1 MSNGDISLDQLTV
14 RLLSEGMD
22 FQNFDCSHDDP
33 LGVNEFIHKEALQ
46 YQNELRG
53 VTYIFSYS
61 GVCVGYVTVAMHAI
75 EVKET
80 RLRIVTSEKHY
91 PALLLGRLGV
101 HNDFR
106 DRNIGSALCR
116 WTIGFGKE
124 LSKRVGCKFVVL
136 LTAPSKVKF
145 YEKCGFEMCPK
156 YERKQKVLMYFQLSQ
171 V

>member
-1 MSNGDISLDQLTV
+1 MPNGDISLEQLTV
-14 RLLSEGMD
+14 RLLSGGMGLQD
-22 FQNFDCSHDDP
+22 FDCSTDDT

-53 VTYIFSYS
+53 MTYVFCYD
-61 GVCVGYVTVAMHAI
+61 GVNVGYVTVAMHAI

-80 RLRIVTSEKHY
+80 KLRMVTREKHY

-106 DRNIGSALCR
+106 DRNVGSALCR

-136 LTAPSKVKF
+136 LTVQPKVRF

-156 YERKQKVLMYFQLSQ
+156 YGKKQKVLMYFQLS
-171 V
+171 

>member
-1 MSNGDISLDQLTV
+1 MPNGDISLAQLSV
-14 RLLSEGMD
+14 RLLSEGINLQD
-22 FQNFDCSHDDP
+22 FDCSHDDP

-53 VTYIFSYS
+53 MTYVFCYD
-61 GVCVGYVTVAMHAI
+61 GVSVGYVTVAMHAI

-80 RLRIVTSEKHY
+80 KLRIVTREKHY

-106 DRNIGSALCR
+106 NRNVGSALCR
-116 WTIGFGKE
+116 WTIGLGNE

-136 LTAPSKVKF
+136 LTAQLKVKF
-145 YEKCGFEMCPK
+145 YEKCGFEICPK
-156 YERKQKVLMYFQLSQ
+156 YGKKQKVLMYFQLS
-171 V
+171 